1 MSTRADARGR
11 LVRRAGLI
19 AAALAIVAL
28 LFLATGHWIIGLV
41 LAAAAAVAV
50 WMFFQARTV
59 R

>member
-28 LFLATGHWIIGLV
+28 LFLATGHWIIGLI

-50 WMFFQARTV
+50 WMFFQVRTV

>member
-19 AAALAIVAL
+19 AAVLAIIAL
-28 LFLATGHWIIGLV
+28 LFLATGHWIIGVV
-41 LAAAAAVAV
+41 LGIAAAVAV
-50 WMFFQARTV
+50 WVFFQVRTV